1 MVQMKEP
8 WFVGFNLFELFEM
21 VSNGLRWF
29 ESVETLR
36 ATSPVFEMVSDGL
49 RLFENVETLR
59 ATFLYFLWRYLSGIE
74 CQIRV

>member
-29 ESVETLR
+29 E
-36 ATSPVFEMVSDGL
+36 
-49 RLFENVETLR
+49 NVETLR
-59 ATFLYFLWRYLSGIE
+59 ATFLYFLWRYLNGIE